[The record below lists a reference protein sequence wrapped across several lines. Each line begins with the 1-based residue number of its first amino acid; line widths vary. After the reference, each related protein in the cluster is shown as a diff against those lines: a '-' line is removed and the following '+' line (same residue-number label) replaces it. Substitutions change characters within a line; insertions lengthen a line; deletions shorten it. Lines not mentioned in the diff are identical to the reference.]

1 MIALFRLLPFSWKIL
16 ALVSL
21 LLTISGSVYAIHR
34 SIYNSGYKSCQAD
47 TTEEIRV
54 HNDEA
59 REKIISLE
67 SGYKKRLEEISKIG
81 TDDNVGAGV
90 SSAIDLMP

>member
-16 ALVSL
+16 TLVSL

-47 TTEEIRV
+47 TAEEIMV
-54 HNDEA
+54 HNDKA

-67 SGYKKRLEEISKIG
+67 SEYKKRLVAISKVG
-81 TDDNVGAGV
+81 TDAHVGAGV